1 LLDEAWE
8 WLAKHIG
15 PSFSDN
21 DDLRRIYI
29 VSDFLLAIV
38 RGTIKDDIATKG
50 FDSIDDENFAD
61 WLHRHGASLMT
72 VSSPLSLNTTN
83 LSYQYPNGD
92 TTRTASM
99 AAGAYLHWTL
109 RSFAYMGAFAWMF
122 AAGTGE
128 TVIAPLY
135 LVLKARGVKFE
146 FFHKVTALRL
156 AADGQSIGAVEI
168 DVQANLKDPSAGYQP
183 LFPVKDLPCWPPQRF
198 YDNAVFRDQ
207 LVEGDALQA
216 AG

>member
-122 AAGTGE
+122 EAGTGE
-128 TVIAPLY
+128 TIIAPLY
-135 LVLKARGVKFE
+135 EVLKRRGVKFE
-146 FFHKVTALRL
+146 FLQKVEAWRL
-156 AADGQSIGAVEI
+156 SADKKSIESVDIG
-168 DVQANLKDPSAGYQP
+168 VQATLKNPEAGYQP
-183 LFPVKDLPCWPPQRF
+183 LIDVKGLP
-198 YDNAVFRDQ
+198 
-207 LVEGDALQA
+207 
-216 AG
+216 